1 MSLFDY
7 SVIASFA
14 LPNEYSRIG
23 VHDSTLFDQATFLES
38 SSPSPTNPANL
49 VHPLVSLVSRMHLGL
64 ELSQVIRVYTFF
76 VPFLMNIR
84 VKSRKRRPFPTAL
97 SYDSRVTQQLLPAN
111 SF

>member
-1 MSLFDY
+1 MLCCLHRYFNRVCFICQSIFFVPDSGIYAIYHVITSNESRTVTMSLFDY

-64 ELSQVIRVYTFF
+64 EVQSI
-76 VPFLMNIR
+76 I
-84 VKSRKRRPFPTAL
+84 
-97 SYDSRVTQQLLPAN
+97 
-111 SF
+111 